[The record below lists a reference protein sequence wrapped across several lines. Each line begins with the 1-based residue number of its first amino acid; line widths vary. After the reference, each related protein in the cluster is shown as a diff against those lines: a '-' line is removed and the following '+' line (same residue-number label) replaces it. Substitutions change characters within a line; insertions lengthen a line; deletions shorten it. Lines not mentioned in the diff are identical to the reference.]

1 MSKRDRQGARTPA
14 DLERKYEFDFISRL
28 ESDSKKQSE
37 QIDRQNRTMDEFI
50 SNSSTTL
57 TSMERDISRA
67 KKDIS
72 SLKVGVNSLSIRI
85 SNAENKDKTT
95 SQSIT
100 GLAQRISSA
109 ETRLIALE
117 ADFNARLKTAE
128 ETLADL
134 VERVTALEST

>member
-72 SLKVGVNSLSIRI
+72 ALKVGVNSLSIRI
-85 SNAENKDKTT
+85 SNAENKDETT